1 MTSNNGDLEKVVRE
15 NLKLRHQLAEE
26 ITKAEEPMTMSHNI
40 DNWWRFGKPE
50 DQPLILALLLVL
62 IAISLY
68 VFL

>member
-1 MTSNNGDLEKVVRE
+1 MTSSVEPVLRE
-15 NLKLRHQLAEE
+15 NLRLRHQLAEE
-26 ITKAEEPMTMSHNI
+26 IAKAEEPVTISHNI
-40 DNWWRFGKPE
+40 DSWWRFGKPE